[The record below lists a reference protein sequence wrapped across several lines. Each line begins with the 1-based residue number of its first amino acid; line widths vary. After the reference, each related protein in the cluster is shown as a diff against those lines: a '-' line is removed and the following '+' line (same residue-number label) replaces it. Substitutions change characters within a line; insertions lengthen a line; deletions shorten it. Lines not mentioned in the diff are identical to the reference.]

1 MRYTIEKKIPQ
12 EFVPVLV
19 YNTNSLFNGTRFFLQ
34 KISGTNMWISCE
46 NSNIIIP
53 IEDTDE
59 WESLSWLSDS
69 SFLPSNKT
77 LIILEDISST

>member
-19 YNTNSLFNGTRFFLQ
+19 YNTNSHFNGTRFFLQ

-69 SFLPSNKT
+69 SFLSSNKT

>member
-77 LIILEDISST
+77 LIILEDIRST